1 MRASI
6 GNAGRR
12 FVCAILF
19 VASLV
24 GAQSARAQKL
34 TSPQEFFGFQMGAD
48 NKMARWDKLVE
59 YYDLL
64 GKQAKDRMQVIN
76 MGPSTMGNPFLCVI
90 ITSPANLAKLEKL
103 KEINQKIVDP
113 RGRSEAE
120 IKALVAEGKA
130 VVVQSM
136 SLHAT
141 EIGGSQ
147 MAPELI
153 YDLVSREDEE
163 AKRIRDNVISIMV
176 PSFNPDG
183 QIIVTDWY
191 RKTLD
196 TKAEGS
202 SPPVLYH
209 KYAGHDNNR
218 DAFQTNMVESQ
229 YMAQL
234 LFTGWKPEAYVD
246 HHHMGSYGARIYLPP
261 YAEPVRPSAD
271 PLLWRELSWYGAH
284 MAYKEEEQGL
294 SGAINMAQYS
304 GWGHFGFH
312 WITPFHN
319 IAGMLTESAS
329 AKLASPL
336 YILPEQLE
344 GNVRNL
350 PSYDE
355 ETVFPD
361 PWKGGWWRLRDIVDR
376 QKTSAWA
383 VLDLAARNKET
394 VLWNAYLKGKRQSER
409 GAAGKVKAYVI
420 PPVQHDKLTAELLVN
435 KLLVQG
441 IEVQK
446 TTAAFTTAN
455 GMTYAPNSYVVTMA
469 QPKMG
474 LVRYLLGRTFFPD
487 NDWTRNKDGS
497 PIRPYDMSTD
507 TMYEYMGV
515 RVDPVEEPVLV
526 AMTKLLAPE
535 KMQGTAAKAS
545 SYLLDGRLNRSY
557 KAANLLMAK
566 GVSVARV
573 DHEGAGV
580 RPGDFLV
587 NGADGAL
594 VAEIAKSTGVDFA
607 KAPAIASAD
616 THAMKPLR
624 IGMYQRYMGGN
635 IDEGWTRWVLEDFS
649 FPYKS
654 VLDPE
659 IKKGNLNAEYDV
671 LILPDDNATT
681 LMGDGA
687 GGGGEG
693 GAGGRRAGGAAPPT
707 PAPAAGGGAGRG
719 PDASIYPPE
728 FRSGLHAEGLAA
740 LKDFVEKGG
749 TLVTLG
755 TSSLFA
761 IDRLGIGVQNVT
773 AGKSTKEFWCPGSTL
788 KINVETK
795 SKYGYGMPELAYA
808 VFLQGD
814 PAFSIPPSQYN
825 EHYQVIASYVDR
837 DVLQSGW
844 LVGEQTIA
852 KKPAM
857 LVAQLGSGKVV
868 LVGFRTQHR
877 SQTYGTFKL
886 LFNTLVE

>member
-1 MRASI
+1 MRRRHAPTRN
-6 GNAGRR
+6 GLALAFLLAMGAG
-12 FVCAILF
+12 LT
-19 VASLV
+19 
-24 GAQSARAQKL
+24 AQPARPQKI
-34 TSPQEFFGFQMGAD
+34 TTPEEFFGFRMGAD

-59 YYDLL
+59 YYQLL
-64 GKQAKDRMQVIN
+64 EKEAKDRVKVIN
-76 MGPSTMGNPFLCVI
+76 MGPTTMGNPFLCVI
-90 ITSPANLAKLEKL
+90 ITSPANLAKLDQL

-113 RGRSEAE
+113 RGRSEQE
-120 IKALVAEGKA
+120 IKGLVAQGKA

-153 YDLVSREDEE
+153 YDLISREDEE
-163 AKRIRDNVISIMV
+163 AKRIRDNVVSIMV

-183 QIIVTDWY
+183 EIIVTDWY

-196 TKAEGS
+196 TPAEGS
-202 SPPVLYH
+202 NPPVLYH

-229 YMAQL
+229 YMAQIM
-234 LFTGWKPEAYVD
+234 FTGWKPEAYVD

-284 MAYKEEEQGL
+284 MAYKEEEAGE

-336 YILPEQLE
+336 YIHPEQLE
-344 GNVRNL
+344 GGIRNL
-350 PSYDE
+350 PTYDE

-394 VLWNAYLKGKRQSER
+394 VLWNAYLKGKRQTER

-420 PPVQHDKLTAELLVN
+420 PVAQHDKLTAELLVN

-441 IEVQK
+441 VEVQK
-446 TTAAFTTAN
+446 LSAAFSTSG
-455 GMTYAPNSYVVTMA
+455 GMTYPAGSYVVTMA

-515 RVDPVEEPVLV
+515 RVDPVEEPVQA
-526 AMTKLLAPE
+526 AMTKLTAPE
-535 KMQGTAAKAS
+535 TAVGIVAKS
-545 SYLLDGRLNRSY
+545 STYLLDGRLNESY

-566 GVSVARV
+566 GASVARV
-573 DHEGAGV
+573 DHAGAGARV
-580 RPGDFLV
+580 GDFLV
-587 NGADGAL
+587 SNADGAA
-594 VAEIAKSTGVDFA
+594 VADVAKSTGVDFA
-607 KAPAIASAD
+607 KAPAIASGD
-616 THAMKPLR
+616 THGMKPLR

-635 IDEGWTRWVLEDFS
+635 IDEGWTRWVLEQFA

-659 IKKGNLNAEYDV
+659 IKKGNLNAAYDV
-671 LILPDDNATT
+671 LILPDDNAAT
-681 LMGDGA
+681 LMGEA
-687 GGGGEG
+687 GGGRNG
-693 GAGGRRAGGAAPPT
+693 GGGG
-707 PAPAAGGGAGRG
+707 GGGATPPSGGGGGGRG
-719 PDASIYPPE
+719 ADASIYPPE

-740 LKDFVEKGG
+740 LKDFVQKGG
-749 TLVTLG
+749 TLVALG
-755 TSSLFA
+755 SSSLFA
-761 IDRLGIGVQNVT
+761 IDRLGLGVRNVT

-788 KINVETK
+788 KINVETTNR
-795 SKYGYGMPELAYA
+795 YGYGMPDLAYA

-814 PAFSIPPSQYN
+814 PAFDIPPSQYN
-825 EHYQVIASYVDR
+825 EHYQVIANYVER

-857 LVAQLGSGKVV
+857 IVAQSGNGKVV

-877 SQTYGTFKL
+877 AQTYGTFKL